1 MIPTVNRNDITREF
15 KDIIGQDVSSH
26 LEKLKSEVH
35 LIEDDI
41 KQSITEMSKFAKI
54 ECQSDA
60 SNWLSERL
68 IANEKSKKN
77 YFSPY

>member
-1 MIPTVNRNDITREF
+1 MIQTVNRNDITREF

-41 KQSITEMSKFAKI
+41 KQSITEMSKFAKMI
-54 ECQSDA
+54 FK
-60 SNWLSERL
+60 LMLRR
-68 IANEKSKKN
+68 KV
-77 YFSPY
+77 